1 MTLPFWPFRKPKS
14 KLELLQDSVQNVL
27 SGTSSGVHD
36 TLDRLPLDRVSVPL
50 SAVKEGAADTLG
62 HASSTVASAL
72 SSTATR
78 AAEVVG
84 SVAGGAVAKA
94 SMASHVLADA
104 GQTLVEKA
112 GAGLHGAAETASGVA
127 HGAAETA
134 SNVAQGTAKTASGAA
149 LSVAQTAGTVSGSA
163 ADTIQAKVQNM
174 HQTAQE
180 RAAQLAE
187 QARDTAEA
195 ARKATRKSAKS
206 AGQAAASGG
215 EATVEA
221 AQATRDHAAELI
233 AAAVAALSEA
243 TAQASKK
250 ARQRAE
256 EARHAATEAAA
267 DAAQSAR
274 DNARQGAKIARLK
287 TEAKADAAANAE
299 ATAKANA
306 EEKDSQSRGKFP
318 VRLSHRREKQFDAQH
333 EEAQRAEM
341 LHAETLRAEAEREA
355 KQREAAQAARE
366 TNKKLKK
373 EKRRAEKKSREI
385 VVERDVAR
393 SAPEAVRY
401 APQVQVEDAT
411 SKWLW
416 IALGALAGAS
426 LMLFLA
432 PSNGRRSRAL
442 VKDKLKSA
450 GGNAAKLRHDAAR
463 RAADLRNR
471 AEGKLHEASSG
482 SDEDFADDNTIAD
495 RVRTALGENELTRNL
510 ERLNVDCVDG
520 IVTLRGPMMDEA
532 LKTQIESIV
541 REVKGVREV
550 HAQFLIEDSSEDV
563 FVG

>member
-14 KLELLQDSVQNVL
+14 KLELLQDSVQDVL
-27 SGTSSGVHD
+27 SGTASGVHD

-50 SAVKEGAADTLG
+50 SVVKEGAADTLAQ
-62 HASSTVASAL
+62 ASLTVAAAL
-72 SSTATR
+72 SSTAAR
-78 AAEVVG
+78 AAEVAG
-84 SVAGGAVAKA
+84 SVAGGTVAKA
-94 SMASHVLADA
+94 SIAGHALADA
-104 GQTLVEKA
+104 KQTLVEKA
-112 GAGLHGAAETASGVA
+112 GAGL

-174 HQTAQE
+174 HQTSQE

-206 AGQAAASGG
+206 AGQTAASGG

-221 AQATRDHAAELI
+221 AQATRNHAAELI

-256 EARHAATEAAA
+256 EARYAATEAAA
-267 DAAQSAR
+267 DAARSAR
-274 DNARQGAKIARLK
+274 NSARQGAKTARLK
-287 TEAKADAAANAE
+287 TEATADAAQNASQTLRDKLP
-299 ATAKANA
+299 ARLLRQR
-306 EEKDSQSRGKFP
+306 EE
-318 VRLSHRREKQFDAQH
+318 AQH
-333 EEAQRAEM
+333 EAE
-341 LHAETLRAEAEREA
+341 
-355 KQREAAQAARE
+355 QAAAVAEE

-373 EKRRAEKKSREI
+373 EKRRAEKKNRKV
-385 VVERDVAR
+385 VVEER
-393 SAPEAVRY
+393 SVVRHAPEAVGY
-401 APQVQVEDAT
+401 APQVQIEDAT

-450 GGNAAKLRHDAAR
+450 GGNAAKLRQEAAR

-471 AEGKLHEASSG
+471 AEGKLHEARSSN
-482 SDEDFADDNTIAD
+482 DEDFADDNTIAD

-520 IVTLRGPMMDEA
+520 IVTLRGPMVDEE
-532 LKTQIESIV
+532 LKAQIETLV
-541 REVKGVREV
+541 GGVKGVREV
-550 HAQFLIEDSSEDV
+550 RSHLLLSDTPEDKET

>member
-1 MTLPFWPFRKPKS
+1 MAIPFWPFRKPKS

-27 SGTSSGVHD
+27 SGTASGVHD

-84 SVAGGAVAKA
+84 SVAGGTVAKA
-94 SMASHVLADA
+94 SMAGHVLADA
-104 GQTLVEKA
+104 RQTLVEKA
-112 GAGLHGAAETASGVA
+112 GAGLHGAAETAS
-127 HGAAETA
+127 
-134 SNVAQGTAKTASGAA
+134 SVAQGTAKTASGAA

-215 EATVEA
+215 EATVDA

-256 EARHAATEAAA
+256 EARHAAQEAAA
-267 DAAQSAR
+267 LAAQSAR
-274 DNARQGAKIARLK
+274 DNAQQGAKIARLK
-287 TEAKADAAANAE
+287 TEATADAAQDA
-299 ATAKANA
+299 
-306 EEKDSQSRGKFP
+306 SQ
-318 VRLSHRREKQFDAQH
+318 
-333 EEAQRAEM
+333 
-341 LHAETLRAEAEREA
+341 TLRDKLPARLLRQREETRHEAE
-355 KQREAAQAARE
+355 QAAAVAEE

-373 EKRRAEKKSREI
+373 EKRRAEKKNRKV
-385 VVERDVAR
+385 VVEER
-393 SAPEAVRY
+393 SVVRHTPEAVRY
-401 APQVQVEDAT
+401 APHAPHAPQVQIEDAT

-450 GGNAAKLRHDAAR
+450 GGNAAKLRHEAAR

-471 AEGKLHEASSG
+471 AEGKLHEARSSN
-482 SDEDFADDNTIAD
+482 DEDFADDNTIAD

-520 IVTLRGPMMDEA
+520 IVTLRGPMVDEELRA
-532 LKTQIESIV
+532 QIETLV
-541 REVKGVREV
+541 GGVKGVREV
-550 HAQFLIEDSSEDV
+550 RSHLLLSDAPEDTQT